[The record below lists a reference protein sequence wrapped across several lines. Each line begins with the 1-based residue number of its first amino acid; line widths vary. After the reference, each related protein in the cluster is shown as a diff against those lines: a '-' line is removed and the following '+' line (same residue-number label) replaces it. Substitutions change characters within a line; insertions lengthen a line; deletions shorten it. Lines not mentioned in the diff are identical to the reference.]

1 MNNFKYFLKKEFN
14 DFQKKKFFLN
24 ITHYNL
30 FENKCSKFIK
40 KNNYVIGF
48 SLYDFSHITIVFNI
62 Y

>member
-1 MNNFKYFLKKEFN
+1 MTFK
-14 DFQKKKFFLN
+14 KKKFFLN